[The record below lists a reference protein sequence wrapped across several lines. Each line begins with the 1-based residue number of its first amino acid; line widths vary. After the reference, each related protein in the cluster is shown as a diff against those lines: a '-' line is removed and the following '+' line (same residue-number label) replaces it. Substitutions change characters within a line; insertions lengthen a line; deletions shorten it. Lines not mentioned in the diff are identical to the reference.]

1 MKPVLLS
8 LAVLMA
14 ACAPAAV
21 VAIAP
26 AASADPVNAAG
37 EGQISVKPGRY
48 SWKQKTEIVGFGS
61 HEDNVECLIPEK
73 ATMSLNSLAKNLDK
87 GCAVASATS
96 TPTGYNFKMVCNGKI
111 PGTADANV
119 VHTDTTMTI
128 TAKGSA
134 TVAGVIPA
142 GFSMR
147 ADATRVGDCSDVELV
162 QARER
167 YERRKAQGKEF

>member
-8 LAVLMA
+8 LAILMG

-26 AASADPVNAAG
+26 AASADPVNANG
-37 EGQISVKPGRY
+37 EGTISVKPGRY

-87 GCAVASATS
+87 GCSVTSATP
-96 TPTGYNFKMVCNGKI
+96 TPTGYNFKMSCNGKI
-111 PGTADANV
+111 PGNADANV
-119 VHTDTTMTI
+119 AHTDTTMTI

-147 ADATRVGDCSDVELV
+147 ADATRVGDCSEAELAK
-162 QARER
+162 ARER
-167 YERRKAQGKEF
+167 YQYRKSQGKEF

>member
-8 LAVLMA
+8 FAILMG

-21 VAIAP
+21 IAIAP

-48 SWKQKTEIVGFGS
+48 SWKQKTEIIGFGS

-73 ATMSLNSLAKNLDK
+73 ATMSLNTLARNLDR
-87 GCAVASATS
+87 GCSVTSASS
-96 TPTGYNFKMVCNGKI
+96 TPTGYNFKMICTGKI

-119 VHTDTTMTI
+119 EHTDTSMTI
-128 TAKGSA
+128 TAKGAA
-134 TVAGVIPA
+134 TVAGVVPA

-147 ADATRVGDCSDVELV
+147 ADATRVGDCSETELV
-162 QARER
+162 KARER
-167 YERRKAQGKEF
+167 YARRKAQGKEF